1 MIKNITC
8 LFATLLILAACTGKE
23 DPVQEP
29 VAVGF
34 TLAQETKAGFV
45 GEVDGNI
52 LRATGFGVY
61 GYVTPDSD
69 WATSGAT
76 TKPRFMTNQKVQYE
90 GSDGWVYRP
99 LKYWPNEASDKV
111 SFFAYAPY
119 VPLDALP
126 DDFGIVS
133 LPGKDDVGT
142 PKIGY
147 KVATNPA
154 FGVDLMYGVAATT
167 HANPGITAGQ
177 PFLDMTKMLLGDKMD
192 FRFKHALARLVM
204 TVDAVSS
211 GPVDW
216 VNTRVVVERVALE
229 TEPGIQVLYLQG
241 NLNLET
247 GTWENLSG
255 QVELLTD
262 LVPAEFLF
270 VPGNE
275 DSVTFFTQQP
285 TGVTG
290 SAQSLFGP
298 GVDGLTP
305 AQLLYIPGPAGL
317 LHKVPLIVTYR
328 VIVRDPG
335 EPEGYRTA
343 ATTAKVYLDI
353 QFAAGETATINLHL
367 NAGL

>member
-23 DPVQEP
+23 ISEQEP
-29 VAVGF
+29 LAVGF
-34 TLAQETKAGFV
+34 SVETGTKASFV

-255 QVELLTD
+255 QVGLLTD

-317 LHKVPLIVTYR
+317 LPKVPLIVTYR